1 MIDAQNTVNDLNER
15 WGRKVQIETLKNVI
29 KSSESNYQT
38 KLTEIEQKHQQNL
51 TTIRESE

>member
-1 MIDAQNTVNDLNER
+1 MIDAQNTINDLNER

-51 TTIRESE
+51 TAIRESE

>member
-51 TTIRESE
+51 TAIRESE